1 MSIENIVPSILPQL
15 FAKPVAASTSLPRE
29 TDPRAIELARRL
41 IALDQD
47 GAFELIQQRLARE
60 KSPTALFTG
69 LFEPTARA
77 LGDLWSDDECSEL
90 EVTVGLCHL
99 QGAMRRISF
108 DRLAPAMTNAAQRN
122 VLVVPEP
129 GEPHLFCAALNA
141 ELLRQAGWNTHTDF
155 PETDRG
161 LKDLVADLWFDA
173 VDLSLS
179 AALRRAHWLPRV
191 TETVRMIRR
200 ASRNPAITVVVSGRM
215 FAERPDIAEQ
225 IGADAGCESAL
236 QIDALIQRL
245 LLARY
250 TPRRPANYAWS

>member
-1 MSIENIVPSILPQL
+1 VSIENIVPSILPQL
-15 FAKPVAASTSLPRE
+15 FAKPAAPCASMPRE

-41 IALDQD
+41 VALDQD
-47 GAFELIQQRLARE
+47 GALDVIQQRLTRE
-60 KSPTALFTG
+60 KSPMALFTG

-108 DRLAPAMTNAAQRN
+108 DRLAPAVTITAQRN
-122 VLVVPEP
+122 ALVVPQP

-141 ELLRQAGWNTHTDF
+141 ELLRQAGWCTHFEF
-155 PETDRG
+155 PQSDLA

-179 AALRRAHWLPRV
+179 PALRREHWLPRV

-215 FAERPDIAEQ
+215 FVERPDIAEQ
-225 IGADAGCESAL
+225 IGAEAGCESAL

-250 TPRRPANYAWS
+250 TPRRPANYAWL